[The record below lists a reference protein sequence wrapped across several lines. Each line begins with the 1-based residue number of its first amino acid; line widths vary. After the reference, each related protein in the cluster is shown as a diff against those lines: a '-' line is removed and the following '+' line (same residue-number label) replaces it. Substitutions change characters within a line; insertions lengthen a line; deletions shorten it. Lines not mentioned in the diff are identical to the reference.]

1 MCMKKGCCNI
11 EIIEIHDGV
20 KVVLHYNKDGRPLL
34 IQYWN
39 ENRNINEN
47 YKRIKKEIKKELYLD
62 KVKELIRK
70 DILDLEVVELD
81 LI

>member
-1 MCMKKGCCNI
+1 MKKNCCNI

-20 KVVLHYNKDGRPLL
+20 KVVLHYNKDGRPIF

-39 ENRNINEN
+39 ENRNINEE
-47 YKRIKKEIKKELYLD
+47 YKRVKKQIKKELYLD

-70 DILDLEVVELD
+70 EILELEVIEL
-81 LI
+81 I